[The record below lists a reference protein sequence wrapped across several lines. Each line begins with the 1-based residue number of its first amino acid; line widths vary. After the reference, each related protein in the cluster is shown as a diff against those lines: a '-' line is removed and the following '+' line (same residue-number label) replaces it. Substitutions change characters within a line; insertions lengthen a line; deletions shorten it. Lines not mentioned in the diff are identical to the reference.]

1 ILEIARSSLESLDYW
16 PLPEEPAAQADMQAD
31 AAVHD
36 RAAPVAATTAA
47 NRADAAPTSGP
58 VAPATPPPMA
68 DPGRVDA
75 GLGWESVQAATPT
88 GFDPVEDEYPQIP
101 AMELSLEEPAPT
113 ALEPAGFESLQREAL
128 EPPSMEIAPLEI
140 TPAAPDIAA
149 HSERQRLRS
158 APASG
163 EDTAAAAHPGPAA
176 GDSLDRVGLGYGA
189 DAHAGT
195 DAPAPGTFS
204 FAMAPSAPDSAGN
217 LPVGLSLEPAFEPSF

>member
-1 ILEIARSSLESLDYW
+1 VAGALRMLELPEPADYLEAVRRYIVTELIGRRRVPSGRQLDTLADAMASLEYYLEALRDRRPNRGEILEIARSSLESLDYW

-75 GLGWESVQAATPT
+75 GPGWESVQAATPT

-101 AMELSLEEPAPT
+101 AMELSLEEPAP
-113 ALEPAGFESLQREAL
+113 
-128 EPPSMEIAPLEI
+128 
-140 TPAAPDIAA
+140 
-149 HSERQRLRS
+149 
-158 APASG
+158 
-163 EDTAAAAHPGPAA
+163 
-176 GDSLDRVGLGYGA
+176 
-189 DAHAGT
+189 
-195 DAPAPGTFS
+195 
-204 FAMAPSAPDSAGN
+204 
-217 LPVGLSLEPAFEPSF
+217 